1 MIRNFWTLFGA
12 IALIFGVR
20 GALAGEAW
28 LIITSDL
35 PGTMISVDNTYRGI
49 TPQRPGD
56 ALRVT
61 VSEGIRQIQARKQ
74 VDGKEYAAQQN
85 VEVIGHQ
92 QIPVQFNLRE
102 QNDSPAITG
111 STPDWYPGSPGVR
124 PTFPLGEMEVPGKN
138 F

>member
-1 MIRNFWTLFGA
+1 MIRNFRVLFSVV
-12 IALIFGVR
+12 ALIFGAH

-28 LIITSDL
+28 LMITSDL
-35 PGTMISVDNTYRGI
+35 PGAAILVDNTYRGV

-56 ALRVT
+56 TLRIM

-85 VEVIGHQ
+85 IRVIGHQ
-92 QIPVQFNLRE
+92 QIPVQFNWRK
-102 QNDSPAITG
+102 QNDPPAITG
-111 STPDWYPGSPGVR
+111 STPLYPGRPETQ

>member
-1 MIRNFWTLFGA
+1 MIRNYSTLFSV
-12 IALIFGVR
+12 ITLIFGAH

-28 LIITSDL
+28 LMITSDL
-35 PGTMISVDNTYRGI
+35 PGTAILVDNTYRGV

-56 ALRVT
+56 TLRIMVN
-61 VSEGIRQIQARKQ
+61 EGIRQIQARKQ

-85 VEVIGHQ
+85 VEGISHQ

-102 QNDSPAITG
+102 QKDSPYITG
-111 STPDWYPGSPGVR
+111 STPLYPGRPEIQ
-124 PTFPLGEMEVPGKN
+124 PTFPLREMEVPGKN

>member
-1 MIRNFWTLFGA
+1 MIRNYWTLFSV
-12 IALIFGVR
+12 ITLIFSTH
-20 GALAGEAW
+20 GALAGETW
-28 LIITSDL
+28 LMITSDL
-35 PGTMISVDNTYRGI
+35 PGVTILVDNTHRGI
-49 TPQRPGD
+49 TPPHPGD
-56 ALRVT
+56 ALRIM

-74 VDGKEYAAQQN
+74 VNGKEYAVQQN

-102 QNDSPAITG
+102 QINAPAING
-111 STPDWYPGSPGVR
+111 STPYWYPGSPGVR